1 MLRRTLAVCL
11 CLLAMPG
18 FAPALDLTT
27 RPVSPVLTWG
37 ASDLERFDA
46 EWIHVKFV
54 EGSNAVL
61 DGRRFV
67 DAARPGVAEVND
79 ALARAGVQEI
89 RRTIPQ
95 HDRAVLR
102 EKKARAEL
110 VSGVVAPDLSLWFDV
125 RVPGGRAEVARMLND
140 LNASPAIEVAHP
152 APIAEP
158 AVIFEHRA
166 VEPPVRGLTP
176 DFTPQQGYLY
186 ATPVGLDAPSAW
198 AEAGG
203 MGLDMQFID
212 VELAWTENHEDF
224 DFANHFFHAGGAAED
239 PNIAYIDH
247 GTAVLGEAI
256 GDHNGFGISGFA
268 PDADYGFVAVTEAEW
283 PNVPHRFQEA
293 VDTLSP
299 GDVWLIELQM
309 YPPITNQA
317 TPMEWLQVNY
327 DVIFTGV
334 FADGVVCVEAG
345 ANGSQNLDAPIW
357 GGVFN
362 RNVRDSGAIMVAAGT
377 PVGRVAEWF
386 TNYGSRMDAH
396 AWGSQIVTTG
406 YGDLYTA
413 GPLTTE
419 YTANFGGTSGAS
431 PMVTG
436 TALCLQG
443 IMKAQ
448 LGFTMTPLALRNL
461 ITTTGIPHLGALY
474 IGPRPDLGAA
484 VASILGG
491 TSVPDQARVSELL
504 VVAAPNPFRGITTI
518 RFSMPE
524 AGPAT
529 LAIHDVAGRR
539 VRTLLDGAVG
549 EGDRRFV
556 WDGRDDTGRALASG
570 VYFYRLQAAGNSRTG
585 QVQLLK

>member
-1 MLRRTLAVCL
+1 MPRLTLVVFL
-11 CLLAMPG
+11 CLLAAPG
-18 FAPALDLTT
+18 TASALDLNT
-27 RPVSPVLTWG
+27 RPVSPVFDWR

-54 EGSNAVL
+54 EGSNAVFHGHRFM
-61 DGRRFV
+61 DG
-67 DAARPGVAEVND
+67 ARPGVAEVNE

-102 EKKARAEL
+102 AKKARAEL
-110 VSGVVAPDLSLWFDV
+110 ASGAIAPDLSLWFDV
-125 RVPGGRAEVARMLND
+125 RVPGGRVQVARVLNE
-140 LNASPAIEVAHP
+140 LNASSAIEIAHP

-158 AVIFEHRA
+158 AAIFEHRA
-166 VEPPVRGLTP
+166 GEPLASAVTP
-176 DFTPQQGYLY
+176 DFTTMQGYLY

-203 MGLDMQFID
+203 MGLGLQFID

-224 DFANHFFHAGGAAED
+224 DFAGHFFHAGGATENSD
-239 PNIAYIDH
+239 TAYIDH
-247 GTAVLGEAI
+247 GTAVLGEVV
-256 GDHNGFGISGFA
+256 GDHNGIGVSGFA
-268 PDADYGFVAVTEAEW
+268 PDADYGIVAININEW
-283 PNVPHRFQEA
+283 PSVPHRFQEA

-317 TPMEWLQVNY
+317 TPMEWVQVNY

-357 GGVFN
+357 GGVFD
-362 RNVRDSGAIMVAAGT
+362 RNVRDSGAILVAAGT
-377 PVGRVAEWF
+377 PVGRVAEGF
-386 TNYGSRMDAH
+386 SNYGSRMDAH
-396 AWGSQIVTTG
+396 AWGSGIVTTG

-443 IMKAQ
+443 IAKAHE
-448 LGFTMTPLALRNL
+448 FVMSPIELRSL
-461 ITTTGIPHLGALY
+461 ITTTGIPHLGAKY

-484 VASILGG
+484 VAALLGA
-491 TSVPDQARVSELL
+491 TASPERASVSELL
-504 VVAAPNPFRGITTI
+504 VVVAPNPFHEFTTI
-518 RFSMPE
+518 QCSMPQ
-524 AGPAT
+524 AGPVT
-529 LAIHDVAGRR
+529 LAINDVAGRR

-549 EGDRRFV
+549 AGDWSFV
-556 WDGRDDTGRALASG
+556 WDGRDDAGRAVASG
-570 VYFYRLQAAGNSRTG
+570 VYFYRLQAAAKSRTG
-585 QVQLLK
+585 RLQLLK